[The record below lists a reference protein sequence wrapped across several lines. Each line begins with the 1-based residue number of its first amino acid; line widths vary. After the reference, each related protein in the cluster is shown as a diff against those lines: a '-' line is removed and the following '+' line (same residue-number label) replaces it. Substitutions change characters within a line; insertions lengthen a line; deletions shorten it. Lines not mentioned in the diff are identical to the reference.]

1 MVSLLRGGFSM
12 RGHLTLR
19 AAFVA
24 LFLVFSFSVF
34 ADEYPAQYHWALYGD
49 SGYPRTDWDSQV
61 CQPQLGQHD
70 LYCDPW
76 DRTGKGASGGVTVYI
91 HKDDGTIH
99 NGGAWYQAYCPG
111 VSGGTL
117 NPSTLVCYDAP
128 SCSTDQTRDT
138 ATGECKSPPPP
149 ECDSSA
155 NEVYRADLGGCGCTE
170 GQYKPFGASVQRCE
184 TPQCPSGFYVNLTV
198 ADGYYDCTAEPPDC
212 PLPVPMCSTPAY
224 ECMGEASTPT
234 QIPSCDNTCPSGQ
247 HASDGSCVPDDE
259 SPVQCPP
266 NYQYNVALAS
276 CESSPPIVCQQGYKA
291 GKVNGES
298 VCVSSTEGTPTQTPT
313 KNTATTTTTSTTTTT
328 IYDNDGNQTG
338 TSVSTTSGT
347 STTTIDTS
355 GLAQDSTV
363 KAVLD
368 TLTGTADR
376 SGDAYQ
382 GGGSGSAPSSNGT
395 ALATKKT
402 ELQAMINGI
411 KTEFSALKPMMASGG
426 SITCDGGVDLSFVN
440 AHFEICLEP
449 YTEQL
454 SRIGYGV
461 YLVAAAF
468 AVMIILG

>member
-12 RGHLTLR
+12 RRHLTIIR
-19 AAFVA
+19 AVLVA
-24 LFLVFSFSVF
+24 LFVFVSTSVL
-34 ADEYPAQYHWALYGD
+34 ADDYPAVEKWMNPV
-49 SGYPRTDWDSQV
+49 S
-61 CQPQLGQHD
+61 
-70 LYCDPW
+70 
-76 DRTGKGASGGVTVYI
+76 
-91 HKDDGTIH
+91 
-99 NGGAWYQAYCPG
+99 GAWLSTFDEACQAFLNNNLTYYNSWSRQNDTTCHLYSTQNQFTYNQVLNRSYSCP
-111 VSGGTL
+111 SGGTL
-117 NPSTLVCYDAP
+117 NN
-128 SCSTDQTRDT
+128 
-138 ATGECKSPPPP
+138 ATHICENASACPAGESRNTVTGACEPPPPP
-149 ECDSSA
+149 ECDSSL
-155 NEVYRADLGGCGCTE
+155 NEIYRADLGGCGCTV
-170 GQYKPFGASVQRCE
+170 GQYKPLGAEIQRCE
-184 TPQCPSGFYVNLTV
+184 TPQCPSGYYVNLTV
-198 ADGYYDCTAEPPDC
+198 ADGFYDCTVEPPDC
-212 PLPVPMCSTPAY
+212 PLPVPMCSTPSY
-224 ECMGEASTPT
+224 QCMGEASTPT
-234 QIPSCDNTCPSGQ
+234 TIPSCDNTCPAGQ
-247 HASDGSCVPDDE
+247 HASGGSCVPDDE

-266 NYQYNVALAS
+266 NYSYNVALAS
-276 CESSPPIVCQQGYKA
+276 CESSPPIVCQEGYKA

-298 VCVSSTEGTPTQTPT
+298 VCVASSTGTPNQTPT
-313 KNTATTTTTSTTTTT
+313 KNTATTTTTSVTTTT
-328 IYDNDGNQTG
+328 IYDSNGNETG
-338 TSVSTTSGT
+338 TSVSTTTGT
-347 STTTIDTS
+347 SSTTIDTT

-368 TLTGTADR
+368 TLTGTSDR

-382 GGGSGSAPSSNGT
+382 GGGSGSAPSSNGQ